1 MDRREPPWDRPG
13 EPHRMEAPVNPLPPV
28 IAALALLIAGVELVL
43 TLAGRGLIGGPG
55 AVGWRLEAMQR
66 FGVFGSVL
74 DQMAARRLFPPEEL
88 MRLLTYAFVHGGFVH
103 ALFAVV
109 FLLAMG
115 KFAGEVFAGW
125 KLAVLFFASSVFG
138 ALVWWLATDD
148 PAPLIGAY
156 PGAYGLIGA
165 FTFILWAGLS
175 LRGERRAQAFR
186 LIAFLVGFQ
195 VLFFGLFGG
204 TLGFVAEIAGFA
216 AGFALSFVLAPGG
229 WTALRDRLRSR

>member
-1 MDRREPPWDRPG
+1 MDRRDEPWTPPRP
-13 EPHRMEAPVNPLPPV
+13 EAPFNALPPV
-28 IAALALLIAGVELVL
+28 IAALALVIGGVELVL
-43 TLAGRGLIGGPG
+43 SAADRGLAGGAG
-55 AVGWRLEAMQR
+55 AVGWRLAAFER
-66 FGVFGSVL
+66 FGVFGTVL
-74 DQMAARRLFPPEEL
+74 DQMVARGDYPPEHL
-88 MRLLTYAFVHGGFVH
+88 MRLVTYPFVHGGFVH

-115 KFAGEVFAGW
+115 KFAGELFAGW

-138 ALVWWLATDD
+138 ALVWWIATND
-148 PAPLIGAY
+148 PYPLIGAY

-186 LIAFLVGFQ
+186 LIVFLIGIQ
-195 VLFFGLFGG
+195 ILFFGLFGG
-204 TLGFVAEIAGFA
+204 TYSFVAEIAGFV

-229 WTALRDRLRSR
+229 WAALKAKLRNR

>member
-1 MDRREPPWDRPG
+1 MDDRDEPWTPPRP
-13 EPHRMEAPVNPLPPV
+13 EAPFNALPPV

-43 TLAGRGLIGGPG
+43 SAADRGLAGGAR
-55 AVGWRLEAMQR
+55 AVGWRLELIER

-74 DQMAARRLFPPEEL
+74 DQMAERGAFPPEHL
-88 MRLLTYAFVHGGFVH
+88 LRLLAFPFVHAGFVH

-125 KLAVLFFASSVFG
+125 KLAVLFFLSSVFG
-138 ALVWWLATDD
+138 ALVWWLATGD

-175 LRGERRAQAFR
+175 LRGEKRAQAFR
-186 LIAFLVGFQ
+186 LILFLVGIQ
-195 VLFFGLFGG
+195 ILFFGLFGG
-204 TLGFVAEIAGFA
+204 TLAFVAEIAGFA

-229 WTALRDRLRSR
+229 WAALRAKLRNR